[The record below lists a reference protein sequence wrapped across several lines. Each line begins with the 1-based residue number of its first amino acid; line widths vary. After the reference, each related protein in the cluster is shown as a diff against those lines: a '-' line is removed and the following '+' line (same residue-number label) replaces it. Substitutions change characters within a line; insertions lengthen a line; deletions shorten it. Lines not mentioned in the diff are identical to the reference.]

1 MNLIIYFLIRKPDNS
16 EENQINLI
24 ASNKLYVFY

>member
-1 MNLIIYFLIRKPDNS
+1 MNLIIYFLIRKPDNI